1 MIRSEYSQYPKYLP
15 LHGHRVQI
23 QTQERSDV
31 HDLRQ
36 QVHLAAR
43 SPHCAVSLPAM
54 RGATGLALLL
64 VWCAQLQ
71 QAEAVSAEYRE
82 RKGALSSKLRR

>member
-1 MIRSEYSQYPKYLP
+1 M
-15 LHGHRVQI
+15 QI

-36 QVHLAAR
+36 QVYLGRAIAALRRCRLPPCRNGPLLA
-43 SPHCAVSLPAM
+43 
-54 RGATGLALLL
+54 
-64 VWCAQLQ
+64 VWCPQLL

>member
-1 MIRSEYSQYPKYLP
+1 
-15 LHGHRVQI
+15 VQI

-36 QVHLAAR
+36 QVHVAAR

-54 RGATGLALLL
+54 RGATGLNCFSLGA
-64 VWCAQLQ
+64 VPQLQ

>member
-1 MIRSEYSQYPKYLP
+1 MIRSRYSQYPKY
-15 LHGHRVQI
+15 RVQI

-36 QVHLAAR
+36 QVCLAAR
-43 SPHCAVSLPAM
+43 LPHCAVSLPAM
-54 RGATGLALLL
+54 LRRALLL
-64 VWCAQLQ
+64 VWCPQLQ